1 MALPDLEDVENATI
15 RKWAAM
21 WRSIV
26 TLSVMKHTY
35 LPYYS
40 YIHYLDRKAYG
51 TFFVICTLTIIRG
64 WLAVSLVDDCPSD
77 DV

>member
-1 MALPDLEDVENATI
+1 MALADLEDVENATI

-26 TLSVMKHTY
+26 TLSVLKHTY

-40 YIHYLDRKAYG
+40 YIHYLDLEDLWHLLCDLYTDNNKG
-51 TFFVICTLTIIRG
+51 L
-64 WLAVSLVDDCPSD
+64 VSCVTS
-77 DV
+77 